1 MYTIFLGFF
10 VIASLYS
17 LNYLHSRSTYLL
29 IVRFYFAVEYAMFM
43 LFFSSLINNTIFKK
57 IGLLSIVP
65 FWLYC
70 IYNFF
75 TSESDTFNIYPAII
89 EFSIFIL
96 VLIFYFYEK
105 MKVVSKFPLYQS
117 ISFWLCVGL
126 FIYFTGNLFYLL
138 FITSTNDK
146 HQISQMQIIYSCVTI
161 AKNLIIAFAWLA
173 HERLETNA
181 DILQMPDDMQ
191 LDDDFIVSNQ
201 TNS

>member
-1 MYTIFLGFF
+1 MGVF
-10 VIASLYS
+10 VLVSLYS
-17 LNYLHSRSTYLL
+17 LNYLHSKPIYLL
-29 IVRFYFAVEYAMFM
+29 VLRVYIAVEYAM
-43 LFFSSLINNTIFKK
+43 LIYFFNLLLKNKIFKK
-57 IGLLSIVP
+57 LSLLSIIP

-75 TSESDTFNIYPAII
+75 TSESNTFNNYPALID
-89 EFSIFIL
+89 FSAFIL
-96 VLIFYFYEK
+96 VLIFYFFEK
-105 MKVVSKFPLYQS
+105 MRVVTKFPLHQS
-117 ISFWLCVGL
+117 ISFWICVGL
-126 FIYFTGNLFYLL
+126 FIYFTGNLFYLI
-138 FITSTNDK
+138 FITSTKDK
-146 HQISQMQIIYSCVTI
+146 HLISQMQIIYSCVTI